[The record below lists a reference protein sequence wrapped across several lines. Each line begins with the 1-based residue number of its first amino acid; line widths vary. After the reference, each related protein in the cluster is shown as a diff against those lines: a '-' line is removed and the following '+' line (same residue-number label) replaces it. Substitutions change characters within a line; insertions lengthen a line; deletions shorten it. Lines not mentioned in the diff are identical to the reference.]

1 MISIGFRVKL
11 LLSMLLVVALTT
23 AVSLMVSL
31 KRVEQANDHLFRV
44 RVEEQLQYLPQEQA
58 DRLNEAQAQAARFL
72 EREEVQVALEEKDAN
87 GLYKLT
93 WQTMAPVLAEPLL
106 KKFIKSEEPPDEPPV
121 IHVPKRRFRITATHL
136 VFLGEKG
143 EFLLPERSINGYFQS
158 RGQREFRAKLDDLYQ
173 GLMGLDKS
181 ATGYLSVG
189 NQNGTRRL
197 LEVVCLPAKQAEG
210 GKTVG
215 TMILGF
221 PVNRR
226 SEQALNEISDLSSG
240 VWVDGALLSSTIAEA
255 DLPKVVQW
263 LEKNALIT
271 KGTQADKHEFLELNG
286 VPHKVFVAPM
296 GSHPAL
302 PKAHKVGLYDWSQ
315 SLVVQDDIKAQILG
329 IGAIMGFVAVGLSW
343 LISLG
348 LFKPLRRLYRAT
360 MQLREG
366 DYDVRVPVRGNDELG
381 RLAAAFNETAE
392 ELALKN
398 RYRDVLNKVADK
410 EVAEELMAGN
420 GHLGGKTHQMTVVF
434 CDMRKYTEITQSMSP
449 EEAVTLLNEH
459 MTALT
464 RVVHEQGGLVDK
476 FVGDMIMAVF
486 GAGERDSE
494 AAVKAVACARAMI
507 SERKVLNMMTGRNI
521 RVGVGVAT
529 GKMLA
534 GFMGSEERLNFTVIG
549 QGANLASRLCTVAGP
564 MDILVD
570 EATCEAAREGR
581 TAEPLPPMEIKGFS
595 ELQAV
600 YRLRPVSTAQ
610 VEPETTVH
618 PAL

>member
-11 LLSMLLVVALTT
+11 LLSMLAVVALT
-23 AVSLMVSL
+23 AVVSLIISL
-31 KRVEQANDHLFRV
+31 NRVEQANDRLFRV
-44 RVEEQLQYLPQEQA
+44 RVEEQLQYLPREQEE
-58 DRLNEAQAQAARFL
+58 RLNEAQAQAARFVQ
-72 EREEVQVALEEKDAN
+72 REEVKVALEEQDAN
-87 GLYKLT
+87 QLYKLALKA
-93 WQTMAPVLAEPLL
+93 MAPVLAESLL
-106 KKFIKSEEPPDEPPV
+106 KKLIKTEEQSVSPPV
-121 IHVPKRRFRITATHL
+121 IHVPKRRFRITASHL
-136 VFLGEKG
+136 VFLGEQG
-143 EFLLPERSINGYFQS
+143 EFLLPEGSINGHFQS
-158 RGQREFRAKLDDLYQ
+158 RGQREFRDKLDDLYQ
-173 GLMGLDKS
+173 GLINLKTS

-189 NQNGTRRL
+189 SQNGARRL
-197 LEVVCLPAKQAEG
+197 IEVVCLPVGHVEG
-210 GKTVG
+210 GRTVG
-215 TMILGF
+215 TMIMGF

-255 DLPKVVQW
+255 DLPKVVNW
-263 LEKNALIT
+263 LEKNARAMT
-271 KGTQADKHEFLELNG
+271 GAQGDKPEFLELNG

-296 GSHPAL
+296 DSHPAL

-315 SLVVQDDIKAQILG
+315 SLAAQSEIKAQILG
-329 IGAIMGFVAVGLSW
+329 IGAVMGLVAVGLSW

-366 DYDVRVPVRGNDELG
+366 DYDVRIPVRSNDELG
-381 RLAAAFNETAE
+381 RLARAFNETAE
-392 ELALKN
+392 ELSLKN

-420 GHLGGKTHQMTVVF
+420 GHLGGKTHEMTVVF
-434 CDMRKYTEITQSMSP
+434 CDMRKYTQITQGMSP
-449 EEAVTLLNEH
+449 EESVALLNEH

-464 RVVHEQGGLVDK
+464 RVVHEHEGLVDK

-486 GAGERDSE
+486 GAGKRDPQ
-494 AAVKAVACARAMI
+494 APAKAVACARAMI
-507 SERKVLNMMTGRNI
+507 SERKVLNMMSGREIN
-521 RVGVGVAT
+521 VGVGVAT
-529 GKMLA
+529 GQMLA

-581 TAEPLPPMEIKGFS
+581 AAEPLPPMEIKGFS
-595 ELQAV
+595 DLQAV
-600 YRLRPVSTAQ
+600 YRLRQ
-610 VEPETTVH
+610 EPKIETE
-618 PAL
+618 PASASIV

>member
-1 MISIGFRVKL
+1 MIYIGFRVKI

-31 KRVEQANDHLFRV
+31 KRVEQANDRLFRV
-44 RVEEQLQYLPQEQA
+44 RVEEQLQYLPREQA
-58 DRLNEAQAQAARFL
+58 ERLNEAQARASQFVQ
-72 EREEVQVALEEKDAN
+72 REEVQVALEEKDAN
-87 GLYKLT
+87 RLYKLA
-93 WQTMAPVLAEPLL
+93 WQDMAPVLADSLL
-106 KKFIKSEEPPDEPPV
+106 KKLLKTEERPDQPSV
-121 IHVPKRRFRITATHL
+121 IHVPKRRFRITASYL
-136 VFLGEKG
+136 VFLGEQG
-143 EFLLPERSINGYFQS
+143 EFLLPEGSINGYFQT
-158 RGQREFRAKLDDLYQ
+158 RGQREFRDKLDDLYQ
-173 GLMGLDKS
+173 GLMGLNKS

-189 NQNGTRRL
+189 SQNGTRRL
-197 LEVVCLPAKQAEG
+197 LEVVCLPVKQAEG
-210 GKTVG
+210 DRTAG
-215 TMILGF
+215 TMIMGF

-240 VWVDGALLSSTIAEA
+240 VWVDGALLSSTIVEA
-255 DLPKVVQW
+255 DLPKVEKW
-263 LEKNALIT
+263 LGKNARAIARP
-271 KGTQADKHEFLELNG
+271 QADKHEFLELNG
-286 VPHKVFVAPM
+286 VPYKVFVAPM
-296 GSHPAL
+296 DSHPAL

-315 SLVVQDDIKAQILG
+315 SLAVQDDIKAQILG

-348 LFKPLRRLYRAT
+348 LFKPLRRLYKAT

-366 DYDVRVPVRGNDELG
+366 DYDVRIPVRGNDELG

-420 GHLGGKTHQMTVVF
+420 GHLGGKTHEMTVVF

-449 EEAVTLLNEH
+449 EQSVALLNEH

-486 GAGERDSE
+486 GAAERDP
-494 AAVKAVACARAMI
+494 AAPAKAVACARAMI

-610 VEPETTVH
+610 VEPEITVS